1 MFEATV
7 EGLPKVTKENTQ
19 ATRFGPVKVLAGDE
33 WHSPIEGRIR
43 DLKIETRDGK

>member
-7 EGLPKVTKENTQ
+7 EGLPKVTEENTR
-19 ATRFGPVKVLAGDE
+19 AARFGPVKVLAGDK
-33 WHSPIEGRIR
+33 WHNPIDGRIR